1 MTEDEQKKLE
11 AEATRLIKESY
22 REQWQKRYKNKRSW
36 LYKVLKKSDKYK
48 PEMTEQLT
56 LAARTAVICDRIWLE
71 LSEEE
76 KMLIEEKSR
85 EGDKRLK
92 VTPLLDAY
100 LKAEAAHRRNLRALK
115 MNKEMESKD
124 APQENEGDDPLR
136 KLMEDDDE

>member
-1 MTEDEQKKLE
+1 MTDEEKMLE

-22 REQWQKRYKNKRSW
+22 RKQWQSKYKNKRTW
-36 LYKVLKKSDKYK
+36 LYRVLKKSGKYK

-56 LAARTAVICDRIWLE
+56 LASRTAVLCDRIWTE

-76 KMLIEEKSR
+76 KMMITEKSR
-85 EGDKRLK
+85 EGFDRAR

-124 APQENEGDDPLR
+124 MPQENEEDDPLR
-136 KLMEDDDE
+136 KLMEDDEE